1 MRQVFLSQQ
10 VCAEPIEPLV
20 SPTPKS
26 TKGSCAAPPTSEDD
40 INGQTEDCEL
50 LVVGGKLPRV
60 VALGKVYKNATT
72 LHNVPLSPDVAK
84 VTVEKYDFL
93 MLVFHYLQMR

>member
-1 MRQVFLSQQ
+1 MRQEFLSQQ
-10 VCAEPIEPLV
+10 LCAKPIEPLV

-26 TKGSCAAPPTSEDD
+26 TKGSCAAPPTSGDD
-40 INGQTEDCEL
+40 INGQTKDCEL

-60 VALGKVYKNATT
+60 VTLGKVYQDATT
-72 LHNVPLSPDVAK
+72 LHNVPLSLDVAK
-84 VTVEKYDFL
+84 VIIEDDFL